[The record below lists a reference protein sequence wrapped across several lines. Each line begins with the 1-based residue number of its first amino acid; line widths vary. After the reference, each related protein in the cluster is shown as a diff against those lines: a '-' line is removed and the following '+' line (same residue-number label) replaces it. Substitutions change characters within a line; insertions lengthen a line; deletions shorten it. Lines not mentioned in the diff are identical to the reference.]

1 MEKLFEN
8 GYDRELA
15 EMKDLNMLNRKHRE
29 YYDDLCE
36 RFKYGA
42 HSPISPDSGTT
53 ISSTPRSRSRS
64 SHFHRRKSRD
74 GNGRRSRRK
83 RKSRSRSSR
92 YRDDDLEEEDTD
104 DSETEREKLKFTF
117 NNVKKP
123 AVAPSSG
130 NIYACSSI

>member
-36 RFKYGA
+36 RFKYGPR
-42 HSPISPDSGTT
+42 SPISPDSNTT

-64 SHFHRRKSRD
+64 SHFHKRKSRD

-83 RKSRSRSSR
+83 RKSRSRSR
-92 YRDDDLEEEDTD
+92 RHRDEEADT
-104 DSETEREKLKFTF
+104 
-117 NNVKKP
+117 
-123 AVAPSSG
+123 PSSG
-130 NIYACSSI
+130 KNCICLIMHQVNYVIIICQQQTKIKQMQ